1 MTPMKSA
8 FKGEVTSLIATGA
21 DGQFGVLIDH
31 APMLAA
37 LDFGPLF
44 IRMADGQSR
53 WFCVSDGFF
62 EILRNKA
69 SLLVETC
76 ETKDEID
83 MKRAQAAKE
92 RAQKRLAE
100 REGVDI
106 DRATAALRR
115 ALVRLKTAAK

>member
-1 MTPMKSA
+1 MKSA
-8 FKGEVTSLIATGA
+8 FQGEVTSLIATGA
-21 DGQFGVLIDH
+21 DGQFGVLVDH

-44 IRMADGQSR
+44 IKTADGQAR

-62 EILRNKA
+62 EILHNKA

-76 ETKDEID
+76 ESKEEID
-83 MKRAQAAKE
+83 VKRAQAAKE
-92 RAQKRLAE
+92 RAVKRLSE

-106 DRATAALRR
+106 ERATVALKR
-115 ALVRLKTAAK
+115 ALIRLKTAAK